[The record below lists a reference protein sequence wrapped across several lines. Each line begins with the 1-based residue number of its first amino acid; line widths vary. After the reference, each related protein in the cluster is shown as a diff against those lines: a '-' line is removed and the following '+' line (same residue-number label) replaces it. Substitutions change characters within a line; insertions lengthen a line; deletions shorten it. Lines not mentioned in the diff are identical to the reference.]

1 MEVLFNPF
9 SGFGAGL
16 MMIDTNNG
24 WLRLYLSPG
33 LGRSSLVKLMS
44 AFPDSEAALAAEP
57 EEWFLLAGLPA
68 SLKKNILPANDPVLL
83 SSLKTLEKIGAEVIA
98 FSDRDK
104 YPSLLREIHDP
115 PALLFLRGTWEPGEC
130 IAVVGSR
137 RASSSHL
144 RFTRELCGG
153 LAAQGLTVV
162 SGLARGIDAAAHEGA
177 LAANGKTM
185 AVLGCGID
193 QIYPRENR
201 RLYDQIAEQGGLISE
216 YPPGAQPLAHHFPV
230 RNRIISGLS
239 RGVLIVE
246 ASEKS
251 GSLITADLA
260 LEQGREVFAVPGSV
274 LSCNSRGV
282 NHLLRQGAHLVT
294 EPRDI
299 LEVLWPGKAESPS
312 PKSNGKVLPDLN
324 PLDAEILG
332 LIDEHPS
339 CLDEVVRKSGLTPS
353 EVSATLLHL
362 ELAGLIS
369 RLPGMQFCRNQ

>member
-1 MEVLFNPF
+1 MT
-9 SGFGAGL
+9 
-16 MMIDTNNG
+16 IDANSG

-33 LGRSSLVKLMS
+33 LGRTSLVKLMS
-44 AFPDSEAALAAEP
+44 NFANSEAAFTADP
-57 EEWFLLAGLPA
+57 EEWFLRAGLPA
-68 SLKKNILPANDPVLL
+68 SLKKNILPENEPILI
-83 SSLKTLEKIGAEVIA
+83 SSLKTLEKIGADVVA
-98 FSDRDK
+98 FADKEK

-115 PALLFLRGTWEPGEC
+115 PALLFMRGTWEPRDC

-144 RFTRELCGG
+144 RFTRELCSELG
-153 LAAQGLTVV
+153 AKGLTVV
-162 SGLARGIDAAAHEGA
+162 SGLARGIDTAAHQGA
-177 LAANGKTM
+177 LASNGKTI

-193 QIYPRENR
+193 QVYPAENR
-201 RLYDQIAEQGGLISE
+201 RLFEQIAAQGGIVSE
-216 YPPGAQPLAHHFPV
+216 YPPGVPPLAHHFPV

-239 RGVLIVE
+239 HGVLIVE

-251 GSLITADLA
+251 GSLITAELA

-282 NHLLRQGAHLVT
+282 NQLLRQGAQLVT
-294 EPRDI
+294 ECRDI
-299 LEVLWPGKAESPS
+299 LDVLWPEKAENQS
-312 PKSNGKVLPDLN
+312 PKPSRGAPLDLN
-324 PLDAEILG
+324 PKEAGLLM

-339 CLDEVVRKSGLTPS
+339 CLDEIVRKSGLTPS